1 MNFNIKCEN
10 FRSNLLK
17 NINQSDLPVC
27 VIYYIIQN
35 IYNQIQQNYYSTLNQ
50 FYIQESQKKKEET
63 KMEIEKAKKEGRNV
77 MTTMTDEQ
85 N

>member
-50 FYIQESQKKKEET
+50 FYIQESQKKKEEA

-77 MTTMTDEQ
+77 MTTITDEQ